1 MNTVWN
7 NIQLREEPLRAL
19 SRDKFTNYNNGWI
32 IMERIN
38 LQQNDTW
45 VTSVIDKMKLSFLGV
60 EKKKRKLTRY
70 VKNRNLKQKTNK
82 QSNQGKRDI

>member
-7 NIQLREEPLRAL
+7 NIQLREELLRAL
-19 SRDKFTNYNNGWI
+19 LRDKFTNYNNGWI

-45 VTSVIDKMKLSFLGV
+45 VTSIIDKMKLSFLGR
-60 EKKKRKLTRY
+60 EKKKESWLDTWKIET
-70 VKNRNLKQKTNK
+70 
-82 QSNQGKRDI
+82 

>member
-7 NIQLREEPLRAL
+7 NIQLREELLRAL

-60 EKKKRKLTRY
+60 EKKKGKLTRY